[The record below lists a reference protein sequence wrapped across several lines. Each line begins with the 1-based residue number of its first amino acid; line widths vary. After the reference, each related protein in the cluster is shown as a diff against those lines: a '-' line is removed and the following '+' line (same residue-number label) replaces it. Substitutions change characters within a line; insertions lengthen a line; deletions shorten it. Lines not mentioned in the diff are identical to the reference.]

1 MRHRLSYKVLSERH
15 KKMMEQRDL
24 LKTTIRQLKMEK
36 ENYKYLYQE
45 EVKYTKEL
53 KRRIGERDIII
64 DMLYQQVY
72 KNKR

>member
-1 MRHRLSYKVLSERH
+1 
-15 KKMMEQRDL
+15 
-24 LKTTIRQLKMEK
+24 MEK

-72 KNKR
+72 QNKR